1 MVTDLDAPLVKFSA
15 DPRDWW
21 TLRDAVRGVQIFGG
35 IGSGKSSG
43 SGRTLALSF
52 LKAGFG
58 GLVLTGKVDE
68 TARWVGE
75 YAALARRSGDVVVF
89 GPDSELRFNP
99 LAYEMGRSGPGG
111 GETANVVA
119 LFSTLMRL
127 GGRAGSGGGGE
138 ASDPFRS
145 GVLARHFAADS
156 SPEVMP
162 EATFD
167 GKIVILDF
175 PVKQYLQVGV
185 YAQAVYKRVWQQAVE
200 RRDVHANPRPVFL
213 WVDEAQYFLGEDD
226 MMFQTTAR
234 SSRACTVMI
243 SQNISN
249 YYASVGGAHPRERVD
264 SLLGNL
270 ATKVFH
276 ANNDHVTNKWAAETI
291 GQTFQEKSSYSIGT
305 MENASFSKAL
315 HFQVEPQEF
324 TLLRSGGKA
333 EGGLVDAV
341 VTSTGKRWSNGRNY
355 AEVSFDQNL
364 LP

>member
-68 TARWVGE
+68 TTRWVGE

-89 GPDSELRFNP
+89 GPDSGLRFNP

-138 ASDPFRS
+138 ASDPFWEMAMQRLVRS
-145 GVLARHFAADS
+145 AVDLLRLARQEVTIEGIARVVGGVPHGPGHLENFRRLAASDGHEDR
-156 SPEVMP
+156 EVLY
-162 EATFD
+162 
-167 GKIVILDF
+167 G
-175 PVKQYLQVGV
+175 
-185 YAQAVYKRVWQQAVE
+185 W
-200 RRDVHANPRPVFL
+200 
-213 WVDEAQYFLGEDD
+213 GED
-226 MMFQTTAR
+226 
-234 SSRACTVMI
+234 
-243 SQNISN
+243 
-249 YYASVGGAHPRERVD
+249 
-264 SLLGNL
+264 
-270 ATKVFH
+270 
-276 ANNDHVTNKWAAETI
+276 
-291 GQTFQEKSSYSIGT
+291 
-305 MENASFSKAL
+305 SF
-315 HFQVEPQEF
+315 
-324 TLLRSGGKA
+324 
-333 EGGLVDAV
+333 AV
-341 VTSTGKRWSNGRNY
+341 KCLS
-355 AEVSFDQNL
+355 
-364 LP
+364 